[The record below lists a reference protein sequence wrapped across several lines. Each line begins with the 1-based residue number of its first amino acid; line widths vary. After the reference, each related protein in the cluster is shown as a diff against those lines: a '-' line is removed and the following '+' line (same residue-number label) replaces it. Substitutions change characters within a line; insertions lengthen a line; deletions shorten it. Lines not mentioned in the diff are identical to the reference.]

1 MEDFETQEMQELEE
15 RSFNLSQEAYTSKQA
30 ADANLAMFLAL
41 EAIENSKISG
51 SPSQVA
57 AMANF
62 SLNTAMEAIGGESFA
77 SYQNLTLEE
86 LAREKSRFWD
96 RFKHH
101 VASFYKQTVDHYQT
115 FWTFTEFQSKRLRKI
130 KAALSS
136 LRNSGTVEVRTP
148 LSKYMRYGNNQQVQ
162 DSKTYVSEFKKMT
175 EVMVRT
181 CDAASTMNDES
192 KFNIG
197 SYLVSKATWNGDEF
211 VMDHFRALNEL
222 VRKVIASENMKPVRK
237 TEVAEVVATENLLGM
252 SQVVCKAPLKN
263 LVKYND
269 YDSAIELVGHI
280 YMFVDRIEKFST
292 EMMSSRSDFM
302 SFDRKQ
308 IDELIKMCDELIVET
323 TDLLSFSKKYNAF
336 IDDILVRLFSLPSY
350 GALGSLLSAT
360 YKDTRISPQ
369 DVDITPSIRIIG
381 RYMSMCYDCTSS
393 SYNFSMGNIKKALSI
408 VESYIKRAE

>member
-1 MEDFETQEMQELEE
+1 MQDFETQEMQELEE

-101 VASFYKQTVDHYQT
+101 FASYYKQRVDLLQT
-115 FWTFTEFQSKRLRKI
+115 FFTFTEFQTRRLKKI
-130 KAALSS
+130 KMKLSD
-136 LRNSGTVEVRTP
+136 LRNKGSVEVRTP
-148 LSKYMRYGNNQQVQ
+148 LSKYMRYGDNQKVS
-162 DSKTYVSEFKKMT
+162 DSKTYISEFKKMT

-181 CDAASTMNDES
+181 CEAASDMNDAS
-192 KFNIG
+192 KFDIG
-197 SYLVSKATWNGDEF
+197 SYLVSKVTWNGDEF
-211 VMDHFRALNEL
+211 VMDHFRTLNEL
-222 VRKVIASENMKPVRK
+222 VRKVISSENMKTVRK
-237 TEVAEVVATENLLGM
+237 TEVAEVAATENLLGM
-252 SQVVCKAPLKN
+252 SQVVCKVPLKN

-269 YDSAIELVGHI
+269 YDTALELVGHI

-292 EMMSSRSDFM
+292 ETLSSRSDFM

-336 IDDILVRLFSLPSY
+336 VDEILATIFATFSAPMLN
-350 GALGSLLSAT
+350 AI
-360 YKDTRISPQ
+360 YKDTRISPE

-381 RYMSMCYDCTSS
+381 RYASMCYDCTSS

>member
-15 RSFNLSQEAYTSKQA
+15 RSYNLSQEAYTSKQA

-41 EAIENSKISG
+41 EAIEKSKITG
-51 SPSQVA
+51 SPTQMA

-101 VASFYKQTVDHYQT
+101 FASYYKQRVDLLQT
-115 FWTFTEFQSKRLRKI
+115 FFTFTEFQTRRLKKI
-130 KAALSS
+130 KMKLSD
-136 LRNSGTVEVRTP
+136 LRNKGSVEVRTP
-148 LSKYMRYGNNQQVQ
+148 LSKYMRYGDNQKVS
-162 DSKTYVSEFKKMT
+162 DSKTYISEFKKMT
-175 EVMVRT
+175 EVMVKT
-181 CDAASTMNDES
+181 CEAASDMNDAS

-197 SYLVSKATWNGDEF
+197 SYLVSKVTWNGDEF
-211 VMDHFRALNEL
+211 VMDHFRTLNEL
-222 VRKVIASENMKPVRK
+222 VRKVISSENMKTVRK
-237 TEVAEVVATENLLGM
+237 TEVAEVAATENLLGM
-252 SQVVCKAPLKN
+252 SQVVCKVPLKN

-269 YDSAIELVGHI
+269 YDTALELVGHI

-292 EMMSSRSDFM
+292 ETLSSRSDFL

-308 IDELIKMCDELIVET
+308 IDELISMCDNLLTEA

-336 IDDILVRLFSLPSY
+336 VDEILASIFATFSAPMLN
-350 GALGSLLSAT
+350 AM

-369 DVDITPSIRIIG
+369 DVDIGPSVRIIG
-381 RYMSMCYDCTSS
+381 RYASMCYDCTSS

>member
-1 MEDFETQEMQELEE
+1 MQEFELEE
-15 RSFNLSQEAYTSKQA
+15 MRDLEDRSSNLSQEAYTSKQA

-51 SPSQVA
+51 SPSQMA

-101 VASFYKQTVDHYQT
+101 FASYYKQRVDLLQT
-115 FWTFTEFQSKRLRKI
+115 FFTFTEFQTRRLKKI
-130 KAALSS
+130 KMKLSD
-136 LRNSGTVEVRTP
+136 LRNKGSVEVRTP
-148 LSKYMRYGNNQQVQ
+148 LSKYMRYGDNQKVS
-162 DSKTYVSEFKKMT
+162 DSKTYISEFKKMT

-181 CDAASTMNDES
+181 CEAASDMNDAS
-192 KFNIG
+192 KFDIG
-197 SYLVSKATWNGDEF
+197 SYLVSKVTWNGDEF
-211 VMDHFRALNEL
+211 VMDHFRTLNEL
-222 VRKVIASENMKPVRK
+222 VRKVISSENMKTVRK
-237 TEVAEVVATENLLGM
+237 TEVAEVAATENLLGM
-252 SQVVCKAPLKN
+252 SQVVCKVPLKN

-269 YDSAIELVGHI
+269 YDTALELVGHI

-292 EMMSSRSDFM
+292 ETLSSRSDFL

-308 IDELIKMCDELIVET
+308 IDELIKLCDVLLTES
-323 TDLLSFSKKYNAF
+323 TDLLSFSKKYNTF
-336 IDDILVRLFSLPSY
+336 VDEILASIFATFSAPVLN
-350 GALGSLLSAT
+350 AT

-369 DVDITPSIRIIG
+369 DVDIIPSIRIIG
-381 RYMSMCYDCTSS
+381 RYASMCYDCTSS

>member
-1 MEDFETQEMQELEE
+1 MDDFETQEMQELEE

-101 VASFYKQTVDHYQT
+101 FASYYKQRVDLLQT
-115 FWTFTEFQSKRLRKI
+115 FFTFTEFQTRRLKKI
-130 KAALSS
+130 KMKLSD
-136 LRNSGTVEVRTP
+136 LRNKGSVEVRTP
-148 LSKYMRYGNNQQVQ
+148 LSKYMRYGDNQKVS
-162 DSKTYVSEFKKMT
+162 DSKTYISEFKKMT

-181 CDAASTMNDES
+181 CEAASDMNDAS
-192 KFNIG
+192 KFDIG
-197 SYLVSKATWNGDEF
+197 SYLVSKVTWNGDEF
-211 VMDHFRALNEL
+211 VMDHFRTLNEL
-222 VRKVIASENMKPVRK
+222 VRKVISSENMKTVRK
-237 TEVAEVVATENLLGM
+237 TEVAEVAATENLLGM
-252 SQVVCKAPLKN
+252 SQVVCKVPLKN

-269 YDSAIELVGHI
+269 YDTALELVGHI

-292 EMMSSRSDFM
+292 ETLSSRSDFL

-308 IDELIKMCDELIVET
+308 IDELIKLCDDLLTES

-336 IDDILVRLFSLPSY
+336 VDEILASIFATFSAPMLN
-350 GALGSLLSAT
+350 AI

-381 RYMSMCYDCTSS
+381 RYASMCYDCTSS